1 VLKSDYGCEGEEV
14 CVGASMTDAEWAE
27 ALELAVPHR
36 FIVQRRFDSVR
47 DELGRAANHG
57 VFLVA
62 GRAAGTYTRLSV
74 GPTDATALSVPT
86 LVRE

>member
-1 VLKSDYGCEGEEV
+1 
-14 CVGASMTDAEWAE
+14 
-27 ALELAVPHR
+27 
-36 FIVQRRFDSVR
+36 VR

-62 GRAAGTYTRLSV
+62 GKAAGTYTRLSV

-86 LVRE
+86 LVKP